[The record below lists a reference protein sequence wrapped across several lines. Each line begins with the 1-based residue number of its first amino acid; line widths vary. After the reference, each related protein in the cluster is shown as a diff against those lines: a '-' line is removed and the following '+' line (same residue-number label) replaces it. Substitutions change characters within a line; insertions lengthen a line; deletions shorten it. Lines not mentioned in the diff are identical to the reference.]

1 MLAESEQ
8 VYYYFFFTVILTP
21 PKTKLFWRLKH
32 GVMFSSLNKSI
43 LCHQKSRITYKC
55 LIKFN
60 YIYNMI
66 QSKSLLQPMHT
77 HTGKTKAFN
86 VYQQIL

>member
-8 VYYYFFFTVILTP
+8 VYHFFSIVILTP

-43 LCHQKSRITYKC
+43 LYHQKSRITYKC

-60 YIYNMI
+60 YI
-66 QSKSLLQPMHT
+66 LQHDPE
-77 HTGKTKAFN
+77 
-86 VYQQIL
+86 